1 MAVLFA
7 SHARFRGT
15 AMTDLLDITPLKR
28 WIGKTETARDYL
40 TDSLVNRFRATLDPF
55 LWSGEDIPLGLH
67 WCLALPTTPTA
78 ELSED
83 GHAKKGGFLPPVPLP
98 SRMWAGGEVV
108 HHQSFTPNAP
118 VTRISTVNDVV
129 AKKGKSGDLV
139 FVTVG
144 SEYYSDDRLCI
155 TERQDLVFR
164 NHSTLNKP
172 ANAIATPNATATRQ
186 DTLTPDPVLLFRYS
200 ALTFNSHR
208 IHYDPDYARDE
219 EGYAGLVVHGPL
231 QATLLLNLA
240 ARKAGKP
247 PHRFAFRGLAPVT
260 HGIPIELHQ
269 ATENTDETV
278 WCQTTDGTKS
288 FTATYSD
295 T

>member
-1 MAVLFA
+1 
-7 SHARFRGT
+7 
-15 AMTDLLDITPLKR
+15 MTGLLDITPLKR
-28 WIGKTETARDYL
+28 WIGKTETVQDYL
-40 TDSLVNRFRATLDPF
+40 TDSLVERFRATLGPF
-55 LWSGEDIPLGLH
+55 PWSGEGMPLGLH

-78 ELSED
+78 ELSVD
-83 GHAKKGGFLPPVPLP
+83 GHAKKGAFLPPVPLP

-108 HHQSFTPNAP
+108 HHQSFMPNAP
-118 VTRISTVNDVV
+118 VTRISTINDIF

-164 NHSTLNKP
+164 NHSKLSKP
-172 ANAIATPNATATRQ
+172 AVAAAAPNAPATRQ
-186 DTLTPDPVLLFRYS
+186 DALTPDPVLLFRYS

-208 IHYDPDYARDE
+208 IHYDPDYARNE

-240 ARKAGKP
+240 AKKAGKP

-260 HGIPIELHQ
+260 HGVPIELHH
-269 ATENTDETV
+269 ARKDSSETV

-288 FTATYSD
+288 FAATYGDS
-295 T
+295 

>member
-1 MAVLFA
+1 
-7 SHARFRGT
+7 
-15 AMTDLLDITPLKR
+15 MTNLLDIEPLKK
-28 WIGKTETARDYL
+28 WIGKTETAQDYL
-40 TDSLVNRFRATLDPF
+40 TDSLIDRFRATLYPF
-55 LWSGEDIPLGLH
+55 LWSGEETPLGLH
-67 WCLALPTTPTA
+67 WCLAMATTPAA
-78 ELSED
+78 ELSKD

-98 SRMWAGGEVV
+98 SRMWAGGELV

-118 VTRISTVNDVV
+118 VTRISTSSDIV

-144 SEYYSDDRLCI
+144 SEYYSNDNLCI
-155 TERQDLVFR
+155 SERQDLVFR
-164 NHSTLNKP
+164 NRSTLNKP
-172 ANAIATPNATATRQ
+172 ATATTPPNAPETRH

-208 IHYDPDYARDE
+208 IHYDLDYVRNE

-240 ARKAGKP
+240 AKISGKP
-247 PHRFAFRGLAPVT
+247 PRRFTFRGLLPVT
-260 HGIPIELHQ
+260 HGTPIELHHGS
-269 ATENTDETV
+269 EKTDGTV
-278 WCQTTDGTKS
+278 WCQTTDGTKT

>member
-15 AMTDLLDITPLKR
+15 ALKNLLDIGPLKR
-28 WIGKTETARDYL
+28 WIGKTETAQDYL
-40 TDSLVNRFRATLDPF
+40 TYSLVDRFRATLDPF
-55 LWSGEDIPLGLH
+55 LWSGGDIPLGLH

-78 ELSED
+78 ELSAD
-83 GHAKKGGFLPPVPLP
+83 GHAKKGEFLPPVPLP
-98 SRMWAGGEVV
+98 SRMWAGGEVI

-118 VTRISTVNDVV
+118 VTRISTINDIF

-144 SEYYSDDRLCI
+144 SKYYSDDRLCI

-172 ANAIATPNATATRQ
+172 ATATATPDTSTTRQ

-240 ARKAGKP
+240 ARKADKP

>member
-1 MAVLFA
+1 MKN
-7 SHARFRGT
+7 
-15 AMTDLLDITPLKR
+15 LLDIAPLKR
-28 WIGKTETARDYL
+28 WIGKTETAQDYL
-40 TDSLVNRFRATLDPF
+40 TDSLVDRFRATLDPF
-55 LWSGEDIPLGLH
+55 LWSGDDMPLGLH

-83 GHAKKGGFLPPVPLP
+83 GHAKKGEFLPPVPLP
-98 SRMWAGGEVV
+98 SRMWAGGEVI
-108 HHQSFTPNAP
+108 HHQSFPPNAP
-118 VTRISTVNDVV
+118 VTRISTINDIV
-129 AKKGKSGDLV
+129 AKKGNSGDLV

-144 SEYYSDDRLCI
+144 SEYYSDERLCV

-164 NHSTLNKP
+164 NRSALNKP
-172 ANAIATPNATATRQ
+172 AAAIPTPHASTTRQ

-219 EGYAGLVVHGPL
+219 EGYSGLVVHGPL

-240 ARKAGKP
+240 AKKAGKP
-247 PHRFAFRGLAPVT
+247 PRRFTFRGLAPVT
-260 HGIPIELHQ
+260 HGVPIELHQ
-269 ATENTDETV
+269 GRENTDETV
-278 WCQTTDGTKS
+278 WCQTADGIKS
-288 FTATYSD
+288 FTATYSG